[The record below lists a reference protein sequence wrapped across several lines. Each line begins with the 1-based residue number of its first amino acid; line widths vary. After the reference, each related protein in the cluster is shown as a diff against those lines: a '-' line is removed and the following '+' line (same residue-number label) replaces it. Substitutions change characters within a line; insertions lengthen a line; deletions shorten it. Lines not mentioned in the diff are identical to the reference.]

1 MTIQSLKLG
10 GKRFVLVAEKDF
22 RDLQKRAGSTVS
34 TSARRQRSGARDRAD
49 VELALKRLSDPN
61 EKRIPYEQVRKQLGL
76 A

>member
-22 RDLQKRAGSTVS
+22 RDLQKRAVS
-34 TSARRQRSGARDRAD
+34 AAPTSARRQRSSARDRAD

-61 EKRIPYEQVRKQLGL
+61 EKRIPWYRVKKRAGL